1 MNGMYIH
8 SASAF
13 IGEANADV
21 NLLKEEIR
29 RYTQE
34 NFRRGNRFILL
45 SLLGALQCVHRQPR
59 EANTAVYLTTEHGNL
74 GDTVAVL
81 DEIYAAHSL
90 PKPYGF
96 INTMSST
103 AAFYL
108 AQNLG
113 IRGRNI
119 TVSSQHVSFERGLEL
134 LKVDL
139 AGGAEKNA
147 LIGGV
152 DEAPLSEVDRG
163 DRNDHR
169 WRMVDGS
176 GWFYVKSEREGACGA
191 FRENR
196 FFRDGH
202 SCRRWI
208 KEQERSPVDV
218 VSFGAMI
225 DDEEAAEWRETLH
238 PVAEFNYLRDHGYSG
253 SATACGVSLFMNRF
267 PGRTLLHINKDLRGN
282 YSVLEVERYSDL
294 RCE

>member
-13 IGEANADV
+13 IGEANADIST
-21 NLLKEEIR
+21 LKEEIR
-29 RYTQE
+29 LYTQV

-45 SLLGALQCVHRQPR
+45 SLLGALRCVHRR
-59 EANTAVYLTTEHGNL
+59 SLEADTAVYLTTEHGNL
-74 GDTVAVL
+74 GDTAAVL
-81 DEIYAAHSL
+81 DEIYTAHSL

-119 TVSSQHVSFERGLEL
+119 TVSSQHVSFERGLDL
-134 LKVDL
+134 LKVDF

-163 DRNDHR
+163 DSNHHR

-176 GWFYVKSEREGACGA
+176 GWFYVKPERKGAHGA

-196 FFRDGH
+196 SFRDGH

-208 KEQERSPVDV
+208 GEAARSPVDV
-218 VSFGAMI
+218 VSFGAMVG
-225 DDEEAAEWRETLH
+225 DEEAAEWREILH
-238 PVAEFNYLRDHGYSG
+238 PVADFDYLGDYGYSG
-253 SATACGVSLFMNRF
+253 SATACGVSLFMNQF
-267 PGRTLLHINKDLRGN
+267 QGRTLLHINKDPRGH
-282 YSVLEVERYSDL
+282 YVVLEVESY
-294 RCE
+294 